1 MVGMEIQTAYTW
13 EKMLPLF
20 ISKLI
25 FRNSEEEYIYENFTI
40 LLSFLFS
47 SIRHTFFQN
56 MLQKS
61 PLSLHVGYVFIWER
75 KKKKKK
81 GRMFVCEERE
91 RGVCSMGA
99 YTRRHGIAL
108 TLTPNT
114 AKSLGKA
121 YGYILPHTSALK
133 SDYIS
138 LVYLSLQM

>member
-1 MVGMEIQTAYTW
+1 MKIS
-13 EKMLPLF
+13 LF
-20 ISKLI
+20 SFLSFSHQLDTLFFKIC
-25 FRNSEEEYIYENFTI
+25 FRN
-40 LLSFLFS
+40 LLCLYMLVMCS
-47 SIRHTFFQN
+47 SGR
-56 MLQKS
+56 
-61 PLSLHVGYVFIWER
+61 G
-75 KKKKKK
+75 KKKKK

-99 YTRRHGIAL
+99 YRRRHGIAL